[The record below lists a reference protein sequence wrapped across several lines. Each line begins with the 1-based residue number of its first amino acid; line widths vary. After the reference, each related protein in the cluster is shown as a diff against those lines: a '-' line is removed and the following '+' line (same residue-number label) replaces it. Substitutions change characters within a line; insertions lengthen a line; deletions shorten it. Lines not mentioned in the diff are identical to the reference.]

1 MRVFY
6 VDEDESQESRLFY
19 VKLDNIQVPYSELR
33 LTQSIE
39 ARTTKEL
46 IEKILQVYD
55 FKEELRGNLELWSK
69 PSGSMGRERLDTKS
83 VIPKEYEDVWV
94 RGVANN
100 KNK

>member
-6 VDEDESQESRLFY
+6 VDEEEKQESRLFY
-19 VKLDNIQVPYSELR
+19 VKLDNIHVPYAELR
-33 LTQSIE
+33 ATQSIE

-46 IEKILQVYD
+46 IDKILQVYY
-55 FKEELRGNLELWSK
+55 FNEKLRDNLELWSK

-94 RGVANN
+94 RGVVNN
-100 KNK
+100 KNQ